1 MSTSIPGNSDSQPLS
16 SWPRRLAIA
25 ACLIVGCVFSFRAMT
40 PDVAAKV
47 TSETSQRAEVQAS
60 VDVKLV
66 TKNIEDIQ
74 AGDLVLARDEHGT
87 AIGLKPV
94 KETYQRVSHHLRHLT
109 FEAPDGTQQS
119 LSTTDEHPFWSV
131 TAEEFVEAGELIVG
145 HSVTGPNGETQTL
158 VNSNRE
164 EFPEGVPVFN
174 FQVTDY
180 HTYFVAAS
188 ADKPV
193 MLVHNANHFYSH
205 DPHVASIANAIE
217 AAYPG
222 HVVGVNQ
229 MVGGQEVDI
238 LLRNAIIEV
247 KGGNGKG
254 LTKQILD
261 RLSLGLPVIGHAPNL
276 GPHAAKSINAAGGI
290 ASKSLQELI
299 EVVAP

>member
-1 MSTSIPGNSDSQPLS
+1 
-16 SWPRRLAIA
+16 
-25 ACLIVGCVFSFRAMT
+25 
-40 PDVAAKV
+40 
-47 TSETSQRAEVQAS
+47 
-60 VDVKLV
+60 
-66 TKNIEDIQ
+66 
-74 AGDLVLARDEHGT
+74 LARDEHGT

-94 KETYQRVSHHLRHLT
+94 KETYQRVSYHLRHLT
-109 FEAPDGTQQS
+109 FETADGTQQT

-131 TAEEFVEAGELIVG
+131 TPEEFVEAGSLIVG
-145 HSVTGPNGETQTL
+145 HSVAGPTGETQTL
-158 VNSNRE
+158 VSSALE
-164 EFPEGVPVFN
+164 EFPDGVPVFN

-193 MLVHNANHFYSH
+193 MLVHNANNFYSN
-205 DPHVASIANAIE
+205 DPHVANIANAIE

-222 HVVGVNQ
+222 HVIGVNQ
-229 MVGGQEVDI
+229 MVGGSEVDI
-238 LLRNAIIEV
+238 LLKNAIIEV

-261 RLSLGLPVIGHAPNL
+261 RLNLGLPVIGHAPNL
-276 GPHAAKSINAAGGI
+276 GPHAAKSINEAGGI

>member
-1 MSTSIPGNSDSQPLS
+1 
-16 SWPRRLAIA
+16 
-25 ACLIVGCVFSFRAMT
+25 MT
-40 PDVAAKV
+40 QDVAAKV
-47 TSETSQRAEVQAS
+47 TSETSQRAELQGS
-60 VDVKLV
+60 VDLTVPAEADVKLV
-66 TKNIEDIQ
+66 TKNIEDIE
-74 AGDLVLARDEHGT
+74 AGDLVLARDEHGSG
-87 AIGLKPV
+87 IGLKPV

-109 FEAPDGTQQS
+109 FEAPNGTQQT

-131 TAEEFVEAGELIVG
+131 TAEEFVEAGSLIVG
-145 HSVTGPNGETQTL
+145 HSVTGPNGQTQTL
-158 VNSNRE
+158 VSSARE
-164 EFPEGVPVFN
+164 EFSKGVPVFN
-174 FQVTDY
+174 FQVTEY

-193 MLVHNANHFYSH
+193 MLVHNANNFYSN
-205 DPHVASIANAIE
+205 DPHVANIANAIE

-229 MVGGQEVDI
+229 MVGGSEVDI
-238 LLRNAIIEV
+238 LLKNAIIEV

-261 RLSLGLPVIGHAPNL
+261 RLNLGLPVIGHAPNL
-276 GPHAAKSINAAGGI
+276 GPHAAKSINEAGGI